1 VADPIETTAER
12 VDVLLAV
19 ADADDYLVEVTGDQI
34 TVRTDPG
41 WEPHGE
47 QRTARQQLAQWRA
60 VINRSPD
67 LYADWVRG
75 HGGITR
81 RDINHLTVEAAS
93 AARELWVLLKG
104 TRIEGRDGT
113 GLPVSIVAVTADG
126 AVWPVD
132 AAWGNTSADRYE
144 IRPSWQDEN
153 PQVLE
158 VVGMALASRRGWTA
172 HIEDGVLHARR
183 DESRVK
189 GGPPPGYSDFTGLM
203 AHTDPL

>member
-19 ADADDYLVEVTGDQI
+19 QDADNYLVEIEDGQI
-34 TVRTDPG
+34 ILRTAPG
-41 WEPHGE
+41 WEPDDVR
-47 QRTARQQLAQWRA
+47 RTARQQLAQWRA

-67 LYADWVRG
+67 LYADWARG

-81 RDINHLTVEAAS
+81 RDINHVIVEAAS
-93 AARELWVLLKG
+93 AARELWVLLRN

-113 GLPVSIVAVTADG
+113 GLPVSIVAVADDG

-144 IRPSWQDEN
+144 IRPSWQDED

-158 VVGMALASRRGWTA
+158 VVGMVLASRRGWRA
-172 HIEDGVLHARR
+172 YIENGVLHARR
-183 DESRVK
+183 DEAKVK
-189 GGPPPGYSDFTGLM
+189 GGPPPGYTDFTGLM
-203 AHTDPL
+203 NAL